1 MHSTGTSSY
10 PASNMGFSWGFSAS
24 NNAHSTKDSES
35 KKPGGTASTNFGLEV
50 NNGMTSTV
58 PPTVRNRQKR
68 RYISE
73 TSGTGDSHDTTIG
86 DHSTSFKRKSM
97 VSKKRVHN
105 SSNVIGNNVLVT
117 SSSSSSSKISLGD
130 TWSSDSYADV
140 SNSFNHLMIKGQ
152 PLPLERSLELADKQ
166 QLQKIIQELLL
177 LTPETTQL
185 INSRL
190 SQLPVTKADLL
201 ESLEKK
207 LDRVRQNIPYNRAY
221 SNNLTDKLDDYA
233 FDRLKPFVLEFL
245 NCLIDYT
252 LNIIPPRDV
261 NNSNNL
267 HDALAFVDRCTEM
280 VLLLPRFELPSN
292 NYYYDKCLE
301 QLSYIWCTLI
311 QHIARDDILSTNAR
325 PTLANWYEKLQIYN
339 DKSNNLLQ
347 RPLTLFTT
355 LNLVD
360 FVDNTTT
367 TATTTTLGTT
377 RTNPTDLNT
386 GYCYHGNN
394 VVQPAATR
402 NYPLF

>member
-1 MHSTGTSSY
+1 MHTTETSSY
-10 PASNMGFSWGFSAS
+10 PATNMGFSWGFSTS
-24 NNAHSTKDSES
+24 NNASSTKNPES
-35 KKPGGTASTNFGLEV
+35 KKPESTASTNFDLEV
-50 NNGMTSTV
+50 SSGMTGTV
-58 PPTVRNRQKR
+58 LPTTRNRQKR
-68 RYISE
+68 RYNLE
-73 TSGTGDSHDTTIG
+73 TSGPGDSHDATVN

-117 SSSSSSSKISLGD
+117 SSSSSKFLLND
-130 TWSSDSYADV
+130 TWNSDSYTEV
-140 SNSFNHLMIKGQ
+140 PNSFNPLMIKGQ

-177 LTPETTQL
+177 FAPETTQL

-190 SQLPVTKADLL
+190 SQLPVTKATLL

-311 QHIARDDILSTNAR
+311 QHIAKDDILSTNAR
-325 PTLANWYEKLQIYN
+325 PTLANWYEKLKIYN
-339 DKSNNLLQ
+339 EKSNSLLQ

-360 FVDNTTT
+360 FDDNTTT
-367 TATTTTLGTT
+367 TTTSTLRGTT
-377 RTNPTDLNT
+377 RMNPTDLNL
-386 GYCYHGNN
+386 GYRYHGND

-402 NYPLF
+402 NHPLF